1 MILTQTFLRFTQHL
15 YTHSVISDLNA
26 KKSEFKMEDEYDVM
40 AEWTIRRLRPLSDLP
55 EDSKAEEIKRWVLY
69 SIGLEKIHQDIFLH
83 LEESYRST
91 TSDIAREFE
100 VSPNTARKYLD
111 ELHTVGLVDYV
122 GREYTLTY
130 NSLSRAIELMLI
142 PRITDT
148 LKTIARGA
156 TTSDFTPSMFGMGE
170 RDDDVITEE
179 GVSLLNQKLLEIW
192 ARRGKKVRLES
203 LGVLEISKDV
213 DFEVLDQ
220 IINSIYVKGILRIP
234 EDFYHEMAY
243 KIRSIGQVETT

>member
-1 MILTQTFLRFTQHL
+1 MLKHP
-15 YTHSVISDLNA
+15 
-26 KKSEFKMEDEYDVM
+26 M
-40 AEWTIRRLRPLSDLP
+40 
-55 EDSKAEEIKRWVLY
+55 
-69 SIGLEKIHQDIFLH
+69 
-83 LEESYRST
+83 ST
-91 TSDIAREFE
+91 
-100 VSPNTARKYLD
+100 
-111 ELHTVGLVDYV
+111 G
-122 GREYTLTY
+122 
-130 NSLSRAIELMLI
+130 IELMLI

-156 TTSDFTPSMFGMGE
+156 TTSDFTPSMFVMGD

-243 KIRSIGQVETT
+243 KIRSIGQVEAT

>member
-1 MILTQTFLRFTQHL
+1 MSDKYDIL
-15 YTHSVISDLNA
+15 
-26 KKSEFKMEDEYDVM
+26 

-55 EDSKAEEIKRWVLY
+55 KETRAEEIKRWVLY

-83 LEESYRST
+83 LEEHYRCT
-91 TSDIAREFE
+91 TSDIAKEFE

-111 ELHTVGLVDYV
+111 EMHTVGLVDYI

-156 TTSDFTPSMFGMGE
+156 TTSDFTPSMFALGGSGE
-170 RDDDVITEE
+170 DVITEE
-179 GVSLLNQKLLEIW
+179 NVSLLNQRLLEIW
-192 ARRGKKVRLES
+192 ARRGSKVRLEN

-213 DFEVLDQ
+213 DFEVLNRLID
-220 IINSIYVKGILRIP
+220 SIFVKGILRIP
-234 EDFYHEMAY
+234 EEFYHEMAH

>member
-1 MILTQTFLRFTQHL
+1 MFE
-15 YTHSVISDLNA
+15 LNA
-26 KKSEFKMEDEYDVM
+26 KKREFKMENGYDTL
-40 AEWTIRRLRPLSDLP
+40 AEWTIRRLRPLKDLP
-55 EDSKAEEIKRWVLY
+55 EETRAEEIKRWVLY
-69 SIGLEKIHQDIFLH
+69 SIGLERIHQDIFLH
-83 LEESYRST
+83 LEEQYRST
-91 TSDIAREFE
+91 TSDIAEEFE

-156 TTSDFTPSMFGMGE
+156 TTSDFTPSMFALGE
-170 RDDDVITEE
+170 SSGDVITEE
-179 GVSLLNQKLLEIW
+179 GVSLLNQRLLEIW
-192 ARRGKKVRLES
+192 ARRGKKVRLEN
-203 LGVLEISKDV
+203 LGTLEISKDV

-220 IINSIYVKGILRIP
+220 LIDSIYVKGILKIP
-234 EDFYHEMAY
+234 EDFYHEMAH

>member
-1 MILTQTFLRFTQHL
+1 M
-15 YTHSVISDLNA
+15 SDDN
-26 KKSEFKMEDEYDVM
+26 YDVM

-55 EDSKAEEIKRWVLY
+55 EENRAEEIKRWVLY
-69 SIGLEKIHQDIFLH
+69 SIGLEKVHQDIFLH
-83 LEESYRST
+83 LEKNYRST
-91 TSDIAREFE
+91 TSDIAKEFE

-111 ELHTVGLVDYV
+111 ELHTVGLVDYI

-156 TTSDFTPSMFGMGE
+156 TTSDFTPSMFSLGGGS
-170 RDDDVITEE
+170 DDVITEE
-179 GVSLLNQKLLEIW
+179 GVSLLNQRLLEIW
-192 ARRGKKVRLES
+192 VRRGQKVRLEN

-213 DFEVLDQ
+213 DFEALDR
-220 IINSIYVKGILRIP
+220 IIDSIYVKGILRIP
-234 EDFYHEMAY
+234 EDFYHEMAH